1 MLYENSTDIDA
12 WAAYTVDQYF
22 VRHEVPHTAGGVVV
36 TVPVKPPVPVPVEL
50 LSPGGANAETSSSSA
65 AAAAAAGRTAAARCC
80 ASAARPSR
88 KVQCHEERQKAHTME
103 VDHPSQSKPLKQKFG
118 KAKIRAVAVVAAVA
132 DVAEDDRAPRTP
144 PPNCYVL
151 LALVQRG

>member
-1 MLYENSTDIDA
+1 MLYEDGTDIDA

-65 AAAAAAGRTAAARCC
+65 AVAVAAAGRTAAARCC

-88 KVQCHEERQKAHTME
+88 KVQCHEERQKAHAME
-103 VDHPSQSKPLKQKFG
+103 VDHPSQSKPLKQSLVKL
-118 KAKIRAVAVVAAVA
+118 RS
-132 DVAEDDRAPRTP
+132 
-144 PPNCYVL
+144 
-151 LALVQRG
+151 ALSP